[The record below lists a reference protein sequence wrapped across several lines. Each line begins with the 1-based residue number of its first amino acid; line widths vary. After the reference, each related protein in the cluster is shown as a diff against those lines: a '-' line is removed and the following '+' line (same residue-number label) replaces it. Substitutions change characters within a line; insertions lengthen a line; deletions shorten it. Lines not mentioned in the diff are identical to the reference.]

1 MVLNLS
7 RGGKSFRYVSFEMF
21 ISSEVLSF
29 VLILIFVLA
38 LTLLVSALSILLTVL
53 TLAVLAILVALITS
67 PQETKRF
74 FSQTGH
80 YIDSWVQA
88 MVKLVKESGELVK
101 SVLQQTKARSES
113 NSDSEGR

>member
-1 MVLNLS
+1 MIEKL
-7 RGGKSFRYVSFEMF
+7 GQTFRR
-21 ISSEVLSF
+21 F
-29 VLILIFVLA
+29 VLTLIFVLA
-38 LTLLVSALSILLTVL
+38 LTLLVSALSILLSVL

-74 FSQTGH
+74 FSQAGH